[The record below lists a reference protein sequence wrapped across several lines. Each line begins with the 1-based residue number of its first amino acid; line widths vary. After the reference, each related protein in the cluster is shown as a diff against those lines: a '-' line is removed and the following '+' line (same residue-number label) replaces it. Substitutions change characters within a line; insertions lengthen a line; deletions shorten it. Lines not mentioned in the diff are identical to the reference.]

1 VSVRVHVLVHHRHL
15 TPAVAANVKVTL
27 IRRDVTGTNAAAWSA
42 LPGAWTVP
50 IQNFLRNGGAT
61 PALPD
66 NWVFADAGTPV
77 RSPSADVDARLPRAV
92 TFTVNLTGLAANTRL
107 LLAAIV
113 HSSADPVT
121 LPNQT
126 LETLVRS
133 TRYVAVRSLEIG

>member
-1 VSVRVHVLVHHRHL
+1 
-15 TPAVAANVKVTL
+15 VKVTL

-42 LPGAWTVP
+42 LASDWTVP
-50 IQNFLRNGGAT
+50 VQNFLRNGGAT

-66 NWVFADAGTPV
+66 TWVFADTGTPV
-77 RSPSADVDARLPRAV
+77 RPPSAEVDARLPRAA

-107 LLAAIV
+107 LLVAIV

-133 TRYVAVRSLEIG
+133 TRYVAVRSLEVS